1 MKDDRDNPLARHR
14 APRDAGAAFVATRDG
29 GLALIEPLTPRAEA
43 WLREHVDDEARWV
56 GPALAVEMRY
66 FAPLADAIIAAGFLF
81 ERDPLPN

>member
-1 MKDDRDNPLARHR
+1 MKDGGDDSLARYR
-14 APRDAGAAFVATRDG
+14 APRHAGAAFLAMRDG
-29 GLALIEPLTPRAEA
+29 GLALVEPLTPRAEA

-66 FAPLADAIIAAGFLF
+66 FAPLPDAIIAAGFLF